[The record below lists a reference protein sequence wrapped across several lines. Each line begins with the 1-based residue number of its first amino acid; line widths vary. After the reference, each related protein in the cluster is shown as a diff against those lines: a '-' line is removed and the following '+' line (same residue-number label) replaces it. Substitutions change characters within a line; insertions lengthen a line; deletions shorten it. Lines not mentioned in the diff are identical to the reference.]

1 MVVKKNKQL
10 KAIVFVKKK
19 SEKEYHEKVGT
30 CNIDSNKYF
39 YEIFYGESKQKFQ
52 LTSRTIII

>member
-39 YEIFYGESKQKFQ
+39 YEIFYGESKQ
-52 LTSRTIII
+52 